1 MFYLDQDTRRQ
12 LTTDRIERLTDDYTK
27 ATGYGVRRR
36 TGNRTPLAT
45 TPTLAQRVRH
55 WATALQPET
64 KSVTD
69 R

>member
-36 TGNRTPLAT
+36 TSNRTPLET
-45 TPTLAQRVRH
+45 TLTLAQRVRH

-64 KSVTD
+64 
-69 R
+69 